1 MLEEVPVQKK
11 KMLFEQSRLSLLSS
25 TLNQNIN

>member
-11 KMLFEQSRLSLLSS
+11 MMFEQSRLSLLSS